1 MFVLV
6 VVLLLLAG
14 AGIRYKLENRAQK
27 KRDAAYATRL
37 LSFTLIPKPGMTRK
51 GYGGLSAIKE
61 S

>member
-27 KRDAAYATRL
+27 KRAYATRL
-37 LSFTLIPKPGMTRK
+37 LSFTRIPKPGMTRK
-51 GYGGLSAIKE
+51 GYGGLFAIKE